1 MENIELLLAKL
12 PKDSDILD
20 IIRQLHLAN
29 DEMLGRISNV
39 VLVSLAITAYQQS
52 NLKAV
57 SVLKKELL
65 KRLQNY
71 GLINELDDLRQ
82 RNFNLTAAVE
92 DIYDM
97 LNDILQKVD

>member
-29 DEMLGRISNV
+29 DEMLGRVSNV

-82 RNFNLTAAVE
+82 RNFNLAAAVE